1 MRENTVRTIWEQ
13 GGTIINGWLHIPSS
27 FSAEVMAH
35 QDFDSLTIDLQHGPV
50 HYDAS
55 LPMLQAISTTDTIP
69 MARVPWNEPGI
80 IMKMLDAGCYGIIC
94 PMVNNRSECEAFV
107 GACRYPPIGYRS
119 NGPTR
124 ARIYAGDD
132 YAVESNSTVVTMAM
146 VETADAMDNLDD
158 IMSVEGLDGVYVGP
172 ADLSISLR
180 GQMPPDIYC
189 DEVMDA
195 HKVIIEAAKR
205 HDIYPG
211 VHCSSAQNAV
221 DLIDLGYRLVTIQ
234 SDAAFIGGFASDAI
248 AHTRQTEHTGQS
260 GDGLY

>member
-1 MRENTVRTIWEQ
+1 MRENKVRTIWNN
-13 GGTIINGWLHIPSS
+13 GGAVINGWLHIPSS
-27 FSAEVMAH
+27 FSAEIMAH
-35 QDFDSLTIDLQHGPV
+35 QGFDSLTIDLQHGPV

-94 PMVNNRSECEAFV
+94 PMVNTLAECEAFV

-124 ARIYAGDD
+124 ARIYGGED
-132 YAVESNSTVVTMAM
+132 YAVESNSTVITMAM
-146 VETADAMDNLDD
+146 VETAQAMDNLDG
-158 IMSVEGLDGVYVGP
+158 IMGVEGLDGIYVGP

-180 GQMPPDIYC
+180 GKMPPDINC
-189 DEVMDA
+189 AEVMEA
-195 HKVIIEAAKR
+195 HKEIIAAAKR
-205 HDIYPG
+205 HNIYPG

-221 DLIDLGYRLVTIQ
+221 DLIELGYKLVTIQ
-234 SDAAFIGGFASDAI
+234 SDGAFISGFAQGALAEVRKTDLGAK
-248 AHTRQTEHTGQS
+248 G